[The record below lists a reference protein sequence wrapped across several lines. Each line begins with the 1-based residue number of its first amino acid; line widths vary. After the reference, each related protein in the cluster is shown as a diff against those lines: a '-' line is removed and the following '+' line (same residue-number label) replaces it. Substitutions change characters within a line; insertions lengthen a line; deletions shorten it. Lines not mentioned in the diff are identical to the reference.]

1 MSNISEIALE
11 VGTKRLRVL
20 VNELKVELDKLD
32 INLRYN
38 AVLKVAS
45 IEGVLAA
52 MESEVSDEN

>member
-1 MSNISEIALE
+1 MKTIGEITLE

-20 VNELKVELDKLD
+20 VDELKIELDKLD

-38 AVLKVAS
+38 AVLKVSS